1 MGKPLTDIS
10 GAKDSQESTTY
21 ICANES
27 WYTLVNFQELPH
39 WQQDNHYIHTGYRQA
54 SCSYWRSIQ
63 STLQW
68 HNETVNIWTHL
79 LPGILSIPFAMKLY
93 YSLSSRY
100 KYADSSDIW
109 AMACFF
115 FGAGTGLILSG
126 SYHTVCN
133 HSPSISKFWNQLD
146 YAGIAIMIWGSFVP
160 SVYYGFW
167 CDPKLVKLY
176 WSMVCDRVRY

>member
-1 MGKPLTDIS
+1 
-10 GAKDSQESTTY
+10 
-21 ICANES
+21 
-27 WYTLVNFQELPH
+27 
-39 WQQDNHYIHTGYRQA
+39 
-54 SCSYWRSIQ
+54 
-63 STLQW
+63 
-68 HNETVNIWTHL
+68 
-79 LPGILSIPFAMKLY
+79 
-93 YSLSSRY
+93 
-100 KYADSSDIW
+100 
-109 AMACFF
+109 MACFF